1 MWERHMFNTRSQRD
15 GETTDQYV
23 TDLKTKAQTCE
34 FGELKDSLIRDRIV
48 CGIRCDKTRSRL
60 LREPDLTLQRAIDIC
75 RANEAMSSQMK
86 SFTSDQINDLRT
98 CHPRNTFTAQTSPK
112 AVL

>member
-1 MWERHMFNTRSQRD
+1 MFNTCSQRD

-48 CGIRCDKTRSRL
+48 CGICCDKTRGRL
-60 LREPDLTLQRAIDIC
+60 LREPNLTLQRAIDMC
-75 RANEAMSSQMK
+75 RANVTTSSQMK
-86 SFTSDQINDLRT
+86 SFTRDQINDLPAIHGIRSQ
-98 CHPRNTFTAQTSPK
+98 PKQAQK
-112 AVL
+112 LYCD